1 MRITIGSYRNT
12 CRSHKHFIPNG
23 IGIDKEPPD
32 KFIGEAV
39 VLDVSTIQNGHGITS
54 SNLEKY
60 ISIVKSGDIVFLYT
74 DTSQIVFER
83 CGK

>member
-1 MRITIGSYRNT
+1 VDA
-12 CRSHKHFIPNG
+12 HKHFIPNG

-39 VLDVSTIQNGHGITS
+39 VLDVSTVQNGHGITS

-60 ISIVKSGDIVFLYT
+60 ISIVKSGDIVLLYT
-74 DTSQIVFER
+74 GTSQIVFEQ

>member
-1 MRITIGSYRNT
+1 MELELT
-12 CRSHKHFIPNG
+12 
-23 IGIDKEPPD
+23 EPPD

-39 VLDVSTIQNGHGITS
+39 VLDVSTIQNGHRITS

-60 ISIVKSGDIVFLYT
+60 ISIVKSGDIVLLYT
-74 DTSQIVFER
+74 GTSQIVFER